1 MLRTP
6 DSEPNSLTLLK
17 LICGLGNPGAEYEET
32 RHNVGWWVV
41 EEVQASCRFPEF
53 KRRGNAWVSEG
64 RIGGHD
70 VVLLEPATFM
80 NRSGPALTPYV
91 AQPDFDVTRDLLV
104 IVDDT
109 ALDVGRV
116 RFRAEGSA
124 GGHNGLKSVEAS
136 LRTRTYARL
145 RIGVGAAPP
154 GEDLAEW
161 VLGPFAREDRD
172 TIVALL
178 PAMVDAVGV
187 WVERGVEAAAN
198 QFNR

>member
-1 MLRTP
+1 M
-6 DSEPNSLTLLK
+6 
-17 LICGLGNPGAEYEET
+17 ICGLGNPGAEYEET

-41 EEVQASCRFPEF
+41 EQVQATCRFPEF

-64 RIGGHD
+64 RIGTHD

-80 NRSGPALTPYV
+80 NRSGAALSPYV
-91 AQPDFDVTRDLLV
+91 VQPDFDVTRDLLV
-104 IVDDT
+104 VVDDT

-136 LRTRTYARL
+136 LRTRAYPRL
-145 RIGVGAAPP
+145 RIGVGAAPA
-154 GEDLAEW
+154 GADLAEW
-161 VLGPFAREDRD
+161 VLAPFEPADRD

-178 PAMVDAVGV
+178 PAIVDAVRV
-187 WVERGVEAAAN
+187 WLDRGIDAAAN